1 MKRRMDITLR
11 LSFVKR
17 VIEEIME
24 ELAQFKGRSS
34 KQRILRKEKI
44 GSNDHRKDK
53 WINNISIFRVNDG
66 K

>member
-1 MKRRMDITLR
+1 MTFQYDEVIERRNLMKRRMDITLR

-34 KQRILRKEKI
+34 KQRILRNEKI

-53 WINNISIFRVNDG
+53 
-66 K
+66 